1 MANSRIHDT
10 TKKKPIDMFKEE
22 KHLLQ
27 AFYSSVKE
35 VKNKKEDK
43 YITNGIN
50 LEKLNIDI
58 KYHTTISDYEK
69 VLGASYATA

>member
-1 MANSRIHDT
+1 MANARIHDT

-27 AFYSSVKE
+27 PFYSSVKE

-43 YITNGIN
+43 AIHSFVD
-50 LEKLNIDI
+50 LENLNIDI

-69 VLGASYATA
+69 VLGVSYATA